1 LRKPGERQSALCKP
15 RDRSRITYR
24 ERPPLRGE
32 DEVGIFLSIVVFAT
46 VLLAVIVVVVA
57 TNLE

>member
-1 LRKPGERQSALCKP
+1 LCKP

-24 ERPPLRGE
+24 ERE

-46 VLLAVIVVVVA
+46 LLLAVIVVVVA
-57 TNLE
+57 GNLE